1 MNIGDLRVIIPDILE
16 INERRLR
23 EEELEKKLHA
33 RGRYSPSS
41 PISSLQQDM
50 RIVITDLIGK
60 GVLSTGATV
69 KKLGGG
75 ILYIYDPK
83 QWIAVNRADVDFPSI
98 TSAEE
103 MLSYLGNISRSLQDR
118 KYLYTYCRLDKAV
131 ELIKDKRWLIG
142 HASFLNDKFEYE
154 HYKNWDGRFQ
164 SSFMRSDTET
174 IAMWSM
180 YAQPWD
186 TGVRIGFPVSE
197 FKKWIAGID
206 SIYDEDKRL
215 LPNNYRI
222 YYSDVLYEEEPLKRG
237 PYKNKVF
244 KPYDHPEMQGHVKDA
259 AWAYEKEVRLH
270 IDVPGM
276 KNEKVYVEAPD
287 DLIDSI
293 EITAGPRFKGDLAA
307 KIKKETG
314 KTIRTSV
321 SKFTGKLSWVYCDDC
336 PKKKEKKA

>member
-16 INERRLR
+16 INGRRLL
-23 EEELEKKLHA
+23 EEELEEKLVA
-33 RGRYSPSS
+33 RGSYSPSR
-41 PISSLQQDM
+41 PTSSLHEDM
-50 RIVITDLIGK
+50 RFVITGLIGK
-60 GVLSTGATV
+60 GILSTGATV
-69 KKLGGG
+69 KKIGGG
-75 ILYIYDPK
+75 TLYIPDPK

-98 TSAEE
+98 TTAEE
-103 MLSYLGNISRSLQDR
+103 MLSYLGNINRSLQES
-118 KYLYTYCRLDKAV
+118 KYLYTYCRLDKALK
-131 ELIKDKRWLIG
+131 LIKEKRCLIG
-142 HASFLNDKFEYE
+142 HASFLNDKLEYE

-186 TGVRIGFPVSE
+186 MGVRIGFPVSE

-237 PYKNKVF
+237 RYKNNVF

-293 EITAGPRFKGDLAA
+293 EITAGPRFKGDLEER
-307 KIKKETG
+307 IKQETG
-314 KTIRTSV
+314 IAIRTAA

-336 PKKKEKKA
+336 LKKKEKTN